1 MTKKTGSQF
10 SVGLATDQCWL
21 SPDKLVII
29 ECLLIY
35 PSTWWCHKIVLLEM
49 DWSLDKQKTRTD
61 FGTATNHK
69 GISTTII
76 LISPIWEGILGL
88 QPPPVQKMV
97 STVIPASHF
106 ASLLH
111 VIARMSR
118 NCTYV
123 YYTKIDKYAYIY
135 MYYLI
140 LYIYILYILL
150 YIYICIHIHIICYM
164 LYM

>member
-135 MYYLI
+135 ICIIWY
-140 LYIYILYILL
+140 YIYIIYTV
-150 YIYICIHIHIICYM
+150 IYICIHIHIICYM